1 MFEDAQCKL
10 EKRCKMDE
18 MQEDRMWGA
27 EDISTP
33 SMRGLVRLSLSMG
46 SITTIAWTIAL
57 LCIFTCLPCTSLL
70 LGFSIDAGCHA
81 CFSVG

>member
-1 MFEDAQCKL
+1 
-10 EKRCKMDE
+10 MDE
-18 MQEDRMWGA
+18 MEEDRTVGA

-57 LCIFTCLPCTSLL
+57 LCIFTYLPCASLL
-70 LGFSIDAGCHA
+70 LEFYVDAACHA